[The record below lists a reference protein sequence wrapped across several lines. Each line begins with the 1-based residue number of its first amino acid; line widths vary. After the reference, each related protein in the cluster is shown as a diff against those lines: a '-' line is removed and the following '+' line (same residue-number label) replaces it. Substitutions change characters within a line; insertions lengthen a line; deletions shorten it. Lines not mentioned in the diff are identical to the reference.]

1 MDIHV
6 PSYVFSAWKC
16 VRDSTSTANEQDHC
30 NTCSHGC
37 MSKSVK
43 PSQQTL
49 SFSPSFNAIIWC
61 HGATLH
67 GDETSIQSWN
77 MKRAA
82 HKKKMVFVRILF
94 AWLGQSFGAQLGWD
108 CFTADY
114 CDARS
119 FNLQRRP
126 SADPQQV
133 WVITS
138 AACQHRCQ
146 LMRLDQWPPKP
157 KAPRAQRSA
166 RLEASPME
174 WWPRDQDFQLRNNCL
189 AALFPLS
196 LIVYEVIR
204 REHSSLHLLY
214 I

>member
-1 MDIHV
+1 M
-6 PSYVFSAWKC
+6 AL
-16 VRDSTSTANEQDHC
+16 HC
-30 NTCSHGC
+30 MGMRRASSLEIWNGQLIKKDGICSHIVC
-37 MSKSVK
+37 LIR
-43 PSQQTL
+43 P
-49 SFSPSFNAIIWC
+49 
-61 HGATLH
+61 
-67 GDETSIQSWN
+67 E
-77 MKRAA
+77 
-82 HKKKMVFVRILF
+82 
-94 AWLGQSFGAQLGWD
+94 FGAQLGWD

-119 FNLQRRP
+119 F
-126 SADPQQV
+126 PQQV

-204 REHSSLHLLY
+204 REHSSLHLLN